1 MNEEEE
7 KVEIE
12 KPSKARGACVC
23 ARALLPTRERSLC
36 VFFILSSSS
45 YNIPFFFQRKKALT
59 FFFEFFLSLFLC
71 SFALTFSF
79 SCDVND

>member
-1 MNEEEE
+1 
-7 KVEIE
+7 V
-12 KPSKARGACVC
+12 
-23 ARALLPTRERSLC
+23 RALSVLPTRERSLC

-45 YNIPFFFQRKKALT
+45 YNIPFFSQRKKALT